1 MVSRSGD
8 LALLLENPNSFANRC
23 GTFRFHDHQI
33 AIATSAHNN
42 NMVPKEITAIRLCS
56 GSSFQTNIA
65 NAIRP
70 RLDIAAPA
78 ASAPAACLPR

>member
-33 AIATSAHNN
+33 AIATSAHN
-42 NMVPKEITAIRLCS
+42 MVAKEITAIRLCS

-70 RLDIAAPA
+70 GLDIAAPA